1 MFLSTPGSIV
11 KASEKCITSVQG
23 GRAEFTAALAWEKR
37 GVSPDSTTYQNWIKS
52 TIDNP
57 TVIGF
62 EVSRTNKHLKMV
74 IGLTVNYSGVY
85 IKNFYSK
92 KLQIN

>member
-1 MFLSTPGSIV
+1 MSTPGSIV

-57 TVIGF
+57 TVIDF
-62 EVSRTNKHLKMV
+62 EVSRRNKHLKIIIDLPV
-74 IGLTVNYSGVY
+74 KYSGVY
-85 IKNFYSK
+85 EKAFI
-92 KLQIN
+92 